1 MSKSRS
7 TKEPTKEEMYKDLP
21 VTRRESDT
29 GRTSDDSQEG
39 EEDDHAEDKER
50 NWDRPTDR
58 MGKNGDHR
66 KGDADPEPPEDR
78 PVPHSDRVYAD
89 PRNDQR
95 GYGQG
100 AGSHE
105 NVTDK
110 AARAVEGKK
119 LGTSKTTSSLSENDN
134 GPTNEGVDDLG
145 LLSSSLERKERGP
158 NSFMRNDPF
167 SKDPDS
173 VTKTEPGTISN
184 PPK

>member
-29 GRTSDDSQEG
+29 GTSSDVPQEG
-39 EEDDHAEDKER
+39 EEDDHAEDRER

-58 MGKNGDHR
+58 VGKNGDHR
-66 KGDADPEPPEDR
+66 KGDADPESPEDR

-100 AGSHE
+100 TGSHE
-105 NVTDK
+105 NVTDTS
-110 AARAVEGKK
+110 ARTVEGKK
-119 LGTSKTTSSLSENDN
+119 DGGGKGTSSSSENVQD
-134 GPTNEGVDDLG
+134 PTNEEVDELDLME
-145 LLSSSLERKERGP
+145 SQERGP
-158 NSFMRNDPF
+158 NSFMR
-167 SKDPDS
+167 KDPIPKDPNI
-173 VTKTEPGTISN
+173 VPEPEQGTVSD
-184 PPK
+184 PKK